1 MGYRNF
7 SNEMQSVDYQKPVL
21 QRGHNLKLSAHLYHL
36 QGADFPLDTHR
47 IAQHT
52 CFQSMWS
59 PHLNLLELKMRD
71 E

>member
-7 SNEMQSVDYQKPVL
+7 SSEMQSVDYQEILFAKEVIIS
-21 QRGHNLKLSAHLYHL
+21 NSAHLYYL
-36 QGADFPLDTHR
+36 QGADFPLDTHQ

-52 CFQSMWS
+52 CFQSLWS
-59 PHLNLLELKMRD
+59 SHLNLLEPKMRD